1 MERLAADIAA
11 LAAMP
16 RGSARDEASTA
27 AWLTGRLGDADVEP
41 YIGRAT
47 YAWAN
52 AAFATAALFADRL
65 PLRLAL
71 LAALELDASGR
82 APLPLGR
89 AEGRNVVVRVAAK
102 GEAKRTLVL
111 LAHHDT
117 QRAGLVW
124 APALHRP
131 GATRRLKSRSIP
143 PYLASA
149 APAVLLRVRPLLA
162 LWLALSVEQALR
174 GHVPGANDNATGVA
188 AAIALVERWRAEPL
202 PETEVVAAFVGCE
215 ESGMLGAR
223 AFLARH
229 RLDRESTLVLC
240 LDTLGCGRPIVLEA
254 EHALLRHRYAPRD
267 LALVPPD
274 VERWT
279 IGGWTD
285 ALQAKLAGLRA
296 LSLLSIGPE
305 GLFTH
310 YHHPSDVPEHVDH
323 DSVRAC
329 AGVAQ
334 AVAEAFSSGR

>member
-1 MERLAADIAA
+1 MR
-11 LAAMP
+11 
-16 RGSARDEASTA
+16 RGSARDEAEVA
-27 AWLTGRLGDADVEP
+27 AWLAERLGEATVEP
-41 YIGRAT
+41 YTGRTT

-52 AAFATAALFADRL
+52 AAFAAAGLFAK
-65 PLRLAL
+65 PPALRLAL

-89 AEGRNVVVRVAAK
+89 AEGRNVVVLVPAA
-102 GEAKRTLVL
+102 GEPRRTLVL
-111 LAHHDT
+111 IAHHDT

-131 GATRRLKSRSIP
+131 GAAHRLKSRSIP
-143 PYLASA
+143 PYLAPA
-149 APAVLLRVRPLLA
+149 ALAVALRARPLLG

-174 GHVPGANDNATGVA
+174 GHVPGANDNASGVA

-202 PETEVVAAFVGCE
+202 PDTEVVVAFVGCE

-223 AFLARH
+223 AFFAQH
-229 RLDRESTLVLC
+229 RFDPETTLVLC

-254 EHALLRHRYAPRD
+254 EHALLRHRYAQRD
-267 LALVPPD
+267 LALVGPE

-310 YHHPSDVPEHVDH
+310 YHHPSDVPEHVDF

-329 AGVAQ
+329 AEMAQ
-334 AVAEAFSSGR
+334 AIAEAFSSGR